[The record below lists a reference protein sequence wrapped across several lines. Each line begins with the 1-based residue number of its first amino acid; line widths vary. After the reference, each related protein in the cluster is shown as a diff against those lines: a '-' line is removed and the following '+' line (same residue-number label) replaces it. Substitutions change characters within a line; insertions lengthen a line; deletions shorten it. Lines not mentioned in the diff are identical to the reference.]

1 MENTADHLRIIN
13 QLHEIEKKLNALAG
27 AEGIQRNVTRIKG
40 YFADMGYR
48 IHNPQAEPYPDT
60 RTDCEASIMGTSSEN
75 LFVDEVIKP
84 IVHFDGDGDPRIIQ
98 KGVVIVKSHA

>member
-1 MENTADHLRIIN
+1 MENTADHLKIIN

-27 AEGIQRNVTRIKG
+27 GESVLRNITRIKG

-48 IHNPQAEPYPDT
+48 IHNPLAEPYPDT
-60 RTDCEASIMGTSSEN
+60 RTDCEASIVGTSSEN

-84 IVHFDGDGDPRIIQ
+84 IVHLDGNGDPRIIQ
-98 KGVVIVKSHA
+98 KGVVIVKSQA